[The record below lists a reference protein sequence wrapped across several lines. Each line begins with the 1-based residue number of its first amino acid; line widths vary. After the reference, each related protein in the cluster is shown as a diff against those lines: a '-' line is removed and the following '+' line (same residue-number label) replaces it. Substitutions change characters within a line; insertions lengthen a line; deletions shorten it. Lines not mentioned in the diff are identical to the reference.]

1 MLLRVITAIAVLSA
15 SAAGMALAQSNPEPA
30 PAECQSCT
38 ARHQSLQALQN
49 ARTKPDT
56 EDCDSKP
63 LAETAD
69 DPDITQKSD
78 CIAPDPTSLV
88 PPAPE
93 G

>member
-1 MLLRVITAIAVLSA
+1 MLLRVLTGIAVLSA
-15 SAAGMALAQSNPEPA
+15 NMALAQSNPEPA

-78 CIAPDPTSLV
+78 CIAPDPTALV